1 MLDPNITFLHK
12 PISVVLFFF
21 RSLLELFAAS
31 VVEHLDLECMS
42 VF

>member
-12 PISVVLFFF
+12 SISVVLFFF
-21 RSLLELFAAS
+21 RSLLEFFAAS
-31 VVEHLDLECMS
+31 AVEHVDLECRS